1 MDDTCFDLL
10 CKDMAADEAKLF
22 RKMMTEW
29 SDGDEN
35 GFPVQLALLTRV
47 QWRAAAKIPLLV
59 SKAREQFTADFVEH
73 RQEIIHLVSG
83 FEEAIASKLKAVE
96 TVVTK
101 HDKNT
106 HFTLAE
112 MRSALA
118 NAETVGKRIKAE
130 LEEGSIAW
138 KQSRADFE
146 AERQMLEKARN
157 DLEAHTNRRDWVW
170 FGLALAG
177 VLAIGVAIGLRIA
190 R

>member
-1 MDDTCFDLL
+1 MDKTEFDVLCEGASAEETRLL
-10 CKDMAADEAKLF
+10 SKVLV
-22 RKMMTEW
+22 EW
-29 SDGDEN
+29 CDGDERS
-35 GFPVQLALLTRV
+35 FPVHLAMLTRA

-59 SKAREQFTADFVEH
+59 SKAREQFAADFVEH
-73 RQEIIHLVSG
+73 RQEITHLVSD

-177 VLAIGVAIGLRIA
+177 VLAIGVAIGLCVA